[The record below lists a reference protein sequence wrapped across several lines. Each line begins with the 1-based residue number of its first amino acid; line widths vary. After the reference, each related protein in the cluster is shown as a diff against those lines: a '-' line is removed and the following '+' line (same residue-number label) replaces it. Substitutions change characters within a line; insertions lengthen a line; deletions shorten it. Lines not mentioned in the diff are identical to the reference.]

1 MPTPQFA
8 LCHHQSGPGLVLLAR
23 HTTHR
28 ACVAAQPPCSWHLPQ
43 ANRPPAR
50 RARRSRPSGCIDTRL
65 HPVTTTAIR
74 HTQEPPE
81 SVLREAM
88 IDCKALAAQ
97 IALYG
102 APIAAIAQGLTA
114 VAETLRLSELV
125 DFVVESCLVGGQDTF
140 ADCLYLVDP
149 GVSRVSGLEYGGY
162 QRIEALPGT
171 KRAPSRNTSAASSS
185 S

>member
-1 MPTPQFA
+1 
-8 LCHHQSGPGLVLLAR
+8 
-23 HTTHR
+23 
-28 ACVAAQPPCSWHLPQ
+28 
-43 ANRPPAR
+43 
-50 RARRSRPSGCIDTRL
+50 
-65 HPVTTTAIR
+65 
-74 HTQEPPE
+74 
-81 SVLREAM
+81 M

-102 APIAAIAQGLTA
+102 APIAALAQGLTA
-114 VAETLRLSELV
+114 VAETLRLSDLV

-149 GVSRVSGLEYGGY
+149 GVSRVSGLEYGAY

>member
-8 LCHHQSGPGLVLLAR
+8 LCHHQSGLGLVLLAR
-23 HTTHR
+23 HASHR

-43 ANRPPAR
+43 AGQATGGPCPALK
-50 RARRSRPSGCIDTRL
+50 AKRL
-65 HPVTTTAIR
+65 HRHPAAPRNTAIR

-102 APIAAIAQGLTA
+102 APIAALAQGLTA

>member
-1 MPTPQFA
+1 
-8 LCHHQSGPGLVLLAR
+8 
-23 HTTHR
+23 
-28 ACVAAQPPCSWHLPQ
+28 
-43 ANRPPAR
+43 
-50 RARRSRPSGCIDTRL
+50 
-65 HPVTTTAIR
+65 
-74 HTQEPPE
+74 
-81 SVLREAM
+81 M

-102 APIAAIAQGLTA
+102 APIAAFAQGLTA

-140 ADCLYLVDP
+140 ADCLYLVDL

-171 KRAPSRNTSAASSS
+171 KRAPSEHISSILIKLNLQEADDDHRRVLAVITFLKAR
-185 S
+185 

>member
-1 MPTPQFA
+1 
-8 LCHHQSGPGLVLLAR
+8 
-23 HTTHR
+23 
-28 ACVAAQPPCSWHLPQ
+28 
-43 ANRPPAR
+43 
-50 RARRSRPSGCIDTRL
+50 
-65 HPVTTTAIR
+65 
-74 HTQEPPE
+74 
-81 SVLREAM
+81 M

-102 APIAAIAQGLTA
+102 APIAALAQGLTA
-114 VAETLRLSELV
+114 VAETLRLSELA

>member
-1 MPTPQFA
+1 
-8 LCHHQSGPGLVLLAR
+8 
-23 HTTHR
+23 
-28 ACVAAQPPCSWHLPQ
+28 
-43 ANRPPAR
+43 
-50 RARRSRPSGCIDTRL
+50 
-65 HPVTTTAIR
+65 
-74 HTQEPPE
+74 
-81 SVLREAM
+81 M

-102 APIAAIAQGLTA
+102 APIAALAQGLTA

-162 QRIEALPGT
+162 QRIDALPGT
-171 KRAPSRNTSAASSS
+171 KEGTVEKHISSILITLNLQEADDDHAASSP
-185 S
+185 

>member
-1 MPTPQFA
+1 
-8 LCHHQSGPGLVLLAR
+8 
-23 HTTHR
+23 
-28 ACVAAQPPCSWHLPQ
+28 
-43 ANRPPAR
+43 
-50 RARRSRPSGCIDTRL
+50 
-65 HPVTTTAIR
+65 
-74 HTQEPPE
+74 
-81 SVLREAM
+81 M
-88 IDCKALAAQ
+88 IDCKALAAH

-102 APIAAIAQGLTA
+102 APIAALARGLTA

>member
-1 MPTPQFA
+1 M
-8 LCHHQSGPGLVLLAR
+8 
-23 HTTHR
+23 
-28 ACVAAQPPCSWHLPQ
+28 
-43 ANRPPAR
+43 
-50 RARRSRPSGCIDTRL
+50 
-65 HPVTTTAIR
+65 
-74 HTQEPPE
+74 
-81 SVLREAM
+81 
-88 IDCKALAAQ
+88 
-97 IALYG
+97 
-102 APIAAIAQGLTA
+102 APIETLAQRLAA

-125 DFVVESCLVGGQDTF
+125 DFVVESCLVGGQDPF